1 MNLKQKLYLLG
12 FAFLALTAPLAY
24 QVDRIARSLPKL
36 DGEARLPGLSAPVAI
51 EADAMAVPNVDA
63 QGRTDAQRALGYLH
77 ARDRLFQMDLM
88 RRKSAGR
95 LAEIFGEKALPVDQG
110 QRVYQFQRA
119 AEAIIAALPEDQRAA
134 LAAYAEGVNA
144 YLGSAEQFPPEFRVL
159 RYPPEPWQPTDSLL
173 VALGM
178 FQTLSG
184 DQERDERML
193 TAMEHLLPPELT
205 AFLTPDTDEFVHT
218 LVGGEAPRHPAQ
230 PVPVAAIRQTLAESA
245 ASKLPRADIGI
256 EPSAL
261 GSNNWAVAGTKT
273 ADGRAMVA
281 NDMHLPLSVPNIW
294 YRARLRYPGAD
305 LSGVTLPGLPLVIV
319 GSNGHVAW
327 GFTNVEGDFLDLV
340 KLDTNPANPEEYRAP
355 DGWRRFDSRTETIQ
369 VKDAAPVSVT
379 LRNSQWGPVSPSPLL
394 GSPVAIHWTALQ
406 PAAVNFGLM
415 DMDRAASLEQ
425 AMAVLNRAGI
435 PPQNAVLADKL
446 GRIAWT
452 YAGVFPKRHG
462 LDGSASRAWA
472 DGAMGWDGYIP
483 PEELPR
489 VADPAEGFIATANN
503 RTLGKDYP
511 YAISHAFS
519 HSYRAH
525 RISERLAAKTGIR
538 EADLLDVQLDMA
550 SGFYEFYRKLALDVL
565 GGIDAGKEPL
575 LADAAQEIK
584 AWDGQLAPGSRGIGL
599 LVRWRQDLAETLFG
613 PLMARCAA
621 AEPGFAY
628 RWREQD
634 TPLRA
639 LLSERIPATLPDTRH
654 GDWQRFLRD
663 SLKSSA
669 DGLLHEQETARLG
682 ELTWDR
688 VNRVAVR
695 HPFSRSFPIAG
706 WLLDMPET
714 PGGCNSFC
722 VKVLH
727 GVHGASE
734 RMVVSPNHPEDGI
747 LHIPGGQSGHPLSA
761 HYRDQEAAWAEGRP
775 LPFLPGPAEHRL
787 RLVP

>member
-1 MNLKQKLYLLG
+1 MIPKQKLYLLG
-12 FAFLALTAPLAY
+12 FAFLALTAPLSY
-24 QVDRIARSLPKL
+24 QVDRIASSLPKL

-51 EADAMAVPNVDA
+51 EADAMAIPSVDA
-63 QGRTDAQRALGYLH
+63 PTRADAQRALGYLH
-77 ARDRLFQMDLM
+77 ARDRLFQIDLM
-88 RRKSAGR
+88 RRKAAGR
-95 LAEIFGEKALPVDQG
+95 LAEIFGEKALPVDQA
-110 QRVYQFQRA
+110 QRVYQLQRA
-119 AEAIIAALPEDQRAA
+119 AEASAAALPEDQRAA

-144 YLGSAEQFPPEFRVL
+144 YLGSALALPPEFRVL
-159 RYPPEPWQPTDSLL
+159 HYRPEPWQPTDSLL

-205 AFLTPDTDEFVHT
+205 AFLTPDTDEFVQT
-218 LVGGEAPRHPAQ
+218 LVGGAAPRRPAR
-230 PVPVAAIRQTLAESA
+230 PVPVDAIRQTLAEA
-245 ASKLPRADIGI
+245 ANLPRAEIGI

-261 GSNNWAVAGTKT
+261 GSNNWAVAGRKT

-281 NDMHLPLSVPNIW
+281 NDMHLPLSVPNTW

-305 LSGVTLPGLPLVIV
+305 LSGVTLPGLPLMVV

-340 KLDTNPANPEEYRAP
+340 KLEVNPANPEEYRTP
-355 DGWRRFDSRTETIQ
+355 DGWRRFESRTEEIR
-369 VKDAAPVSVT
+369 VKDSPPVSIS
-379 LRNSQWGPVSPSPLL
+379 LRGSQWGPVSPNPLL
-394 GSPVAIHWTALQ
+394 GAPVAIHWTALQ
-406 PAAVNFGLM
+406 PKAVNLRLL
-415 DMDRAASLEQ
+415 DMDQAATLEH
-425 AMAVLNRAGI
+425 AMAVLNQSGI
-435 PPQNAVLADKL
+435 PPQNAVLADDQ
-446 GRIAWT
+446 GHIAWT
-452 YAGVFPKRHG
+452 YTGYFPKRYG

-472 DGAMGWDGYIP
+472 DGAMGWNGYIP
-483 PEELPR
+483 PEQLPR
-489 VADPAEGFIATANN
+489 VVDPPQGFLVTANN

-511 YAISHAFS
+511 YPISHAFS
-519 HSYRAH
+519 HSYRAY
-525 RISERLAAKTGIR
+525 RIAERLVEKATLT
-538 EADLLDVQLDMA
+538 EADLLDVQLDTA
-550 SGFYEFYRKLALDVL
+550 SGFYEFYRKLALDAL
-565 GGIDAGKEPL
+565 GGMDAGKEPL
-575 LADAAQEIK
+575 LADAAEEIK
-584 AWDGQLAPGSRGIGL
+584 AWDGRLDPDSRGIGL
-599 LVRWRQDLAETLFG
+599 LVQWRQDLADALFG
-613 PLMARCAA
+613 PLMGRCAA

-639 LLSERIPATLPDTRH
+639 LLTERIPATLPGGRPA
-654 GDWQRFLRD
+654 DWQSFLRD

-669 DGLLHEQETARLG
+669 AGLLRGQEATRLA
-682 ELTWDR
+682 ELTWGR

-695 HPFSRSFPIAG
+695 HPFSRSFPAAG

-714 PGGCNSFC
+714 AGGCNSFC

-734 RMVVSPNHPEDGI
+734 RMVVSPGHPEDGI

-775 LPFLPGPAEHRL
+775 LPFLPGSTEHRL